1 MQSRLLAQ
9 PIYMYMT
16 CTYTYIHM
24 HIHITLRW
32 GSISPPR
39 TAPVDSRR
47 AWRPPSSDNHV
58 YVSPCICICLRVAWR
73 PPSSDN
79 RATSSTE
86 PRRAPSHVE
95 HRATSRTWAS
105 WWASVHRGT
114 SDPGSGLVRFVDH
127 LIGPRE
133 APQTN
138 SAHLDPCLV
147 APDAPL
153 SSRDAALRSS
163 PRPPVV
169 RRLLFVRDY
178 HKLWSVWGQMLSSE
192 VRSAGL
198 FRELS

>member
-95 HRATSRTWAS
+95 HRATSSTEPRRAPS
-105 WWASVHRGT
+105 HVEDVGFMVGFG
-114 SDPGSGLVRFVDH
+114 PSGHVGPW
-127 LIGPRE
+127 IGPR
-133 APQTN
+133 ALRRSSDRPTRSTADQLSTPGPV
-138 SAHLDPCLV
+138 PCCTRCTIVV
-147 APDAPL
+147 AG
-153 SSRDAALRSS
+153 RRAALVTATAR
-163 PRPPVV
+163 RAALVV
-169 RRLLFVRDY
+169 CT
-178 HKLWSVWGQMLSSE
+178 
-192 VRSAGL
+192 
-198 FRELS
+198 